1 MLQSFADRQEL
12 NTRLNLG
19 VFNKGRASSPTRPCI
34 CKSLLTPDAC
44 PVSHGPLVT
53 GPAFS
58 EVDFLSG
65 SQQNRQ
71 EPAKSCDKGKNKATD
86 QTKHASQMQIS
97 QYFSN
102 DYPEDDLAAQATYSV
117 KQDEPGRRSSCVPRI
132 TVPTSQQ
139 DAPPANVDDYAC
151 KNDKQSSCSATLF
164 TWLERVPEEYPPQ
177 DAPKP
182 CTKGALCADLSHQ
195 HISNEEKEN
204 KRYWDLWE
212 LKLILQIRQETRE
225 KMGRKKRRAF
235 YEDILKRKRQASE
248 AEEELTSPP
257 KKPRTRP
264 DAFTQ
269 PVQSRSPR
277 SLSTLQSQ
285 AFVLRLEEELGRS
298 LGDLL
303 QLTAEEDPWF
313 SLGSQPP
320 ELTPGDE
327 MTASMESLSLESTPE
342 YPAYTDNIKLFPDSG
357 PIAFEHVHPYSND
370 AEYAKYSIRGAED
383 LGLGLDMLT
392 RTDSR
397 ETLYDGGNDVIMKG
411 VGAIFD
417 RGQIDSANGGGRP
430 SATDQNDPLLSTFG
444 QNLESSMMPVHYPG
458 PFPDEGMFFGQPI
471 QHVAGGHSRRN
482 SLY

>member
-1 MLQSFADRQEL
+1 M
-12 NTRLNLG
+12 
-19 VFNKGRASSPTRPCI
+19 
-34 CKSLLTPDAC
+34 
-44 PVSHGPLVT
+44 T

-71 EPAKSCDKGKNKATD
+71 GPAESCDKGKNKATD
-86 QTKHASQMQIS
+86 QTKHGSQIQIS

-117 KQDEPGRRSSCVPRI
+117 KQDEPGHRSSCVPQT

-151 KNDKQSSCSATLF
+151 KNDRQSSCSATLVA
-164 TWLERVPEEYPPQ
+164 WLERVPEEYLSQ
-177 DAPKP
+177 NAPKP

-212 LKLILQIRQETRE
+212 LKLILQIRQEARE
-225 KMGRKKRRAF
+225 KMERKKRPAF

-257 KKPRTRP
+257 RKPRTRP

-269 PVQSRSPR
+269 PVQSRSSR
-277 SLSTLQSQ
+277 SPSTLQSQ
-285 AFVLRLEEELGRS
+285 AFVLLLEEEEEELGRS

-303 QLTAEEDPWF
+303 QPTAEEDPWF
-313 SLGSQPP
+313 FLGSQPP

-327 MTASMESLSLESTPE
+327 MTASMESLSLESTSE
-342 YPAYTDNIKLFPDSG
+342 YPAYTNNIGLFPDSG
-357 PIAFEHVHPYSND
+357 PIAFEHVPPYSND
-370 AEYAKYSIRGAED
+370 AEYAKYSIGGAED

-392 RTDSR
+392 RTDSP
-397 ETLYDGGNDVIMKG
+397 ETLYDSGNDVIMKG

-417 RGQIDSANGGGRP
+417 RGHIDSANRGGRP

-444 QNLESSMMPVHYPG
+444 QDLESSMMPAHYHG
-458 PFPDEGMFFGQPI
+458 PFPDESTFFGQPI